1 MDTTTGSAP
10 ITVAF
15 NTASMETEHSGR
27 TMSKEN
33 EKNWTPS
40 NMIAIDGGRL
50 SASPDFWGK
59 KNESTDIEK
68 NVRMRQ
74 FYIERNNQLAQ
85 CDKAKEASHCHQMFR
100 FHWES
105 IRENYCHTQFSAWSY
120 NFCSK
125 AIPQLMPKQMK
136 RPERLAFH
144 SVKGTCK
151 SIMIFKIIL
160 SSTLLLHLYLIMN
173 KKFPR
178 PYRMHLSLSMK
189 KFWQQRKHPLPA

>member
-1 MDTTTGSAP
+1 
-10 ITVAF
+10 
-15 NTASMETEHSGR
+15 
-27 TMSKEN
+27 
-33 EKNWTPS
+33 
-40 NMIAIDGGRL
+40 MIAIDGGRL

-74 FYIERNNQLAQ
+74 FYIERNNQLTQ

-105 IRENYCHTQFSAWSY
+105 IRKNYCHTQFSARSY

-125 AIPQLMPKQMK
+125 ALPQLMPKQMK
-136 RPERLAFH
+136 RRERLAFH
-144 SVKGTCK
+144 SVEGTCK
-151 SIMIFKIIL
+151 SIMIFKIIF

-178 PYRMHLSLSMK
+178 PYRMHLSLSM
-189 KFWQQRKHPLPA
+189 